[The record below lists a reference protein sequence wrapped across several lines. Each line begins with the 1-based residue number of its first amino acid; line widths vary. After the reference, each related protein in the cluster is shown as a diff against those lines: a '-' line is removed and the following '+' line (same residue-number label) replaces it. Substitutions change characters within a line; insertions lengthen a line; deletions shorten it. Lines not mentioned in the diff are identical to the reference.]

1 MEGIKQIALSV
12 SVSAAVISAF
22 YIICPDG
29 NMSKQMKYIIGLLML
44 LAVLTPIVSVNIEI
58 PTSDK
63 EIEFSVDATDMV
75 ASQYSY
81 IAKSILENEKIY
93 FEQISVITDILED
106 GNIIIS
112 KVCVYG
118 AEDIEKAKSALSVHF
133 EEVEFIE

>member
-1 MEGIKQIALSV
+1 
-12 SVSAAVISAF
+12 
-22 YIICPDG
+22 
-29 NMSKQMKYIIGLLML
+29 ML

-63 EIEFSVDATDMV
+63 EIEFSADATDMV

>member
-63 EIEFSVDATDMV
+63 EIEFSADATDMV

>member
-1 MEGIKQIALSV
+1 MNITINNIIFMP
-12 SVSAAVISAF
+12 VI
-22 YIICPDG
+22 
-29 NMSKQMKYIIGLLML
+29 
-44 LAVLTPIVSVNIEI
+44 T
-58 PTSDK
+58 
-63 EIEFSVDATDMV
+63 
-75 ASQYSY
+75 
-81 IAKSILENEKIY
+81 KSILENEKIY

>member
-1 MEGIKQIALSV
+1 MEGIKQIALCV

-44 LAVLTPIVSVNIEI
+44 LAVLTPIVSVNVEI

-63 EIEFSVDATDMV
+63 EIEFSADATEMV

>member
-63 EIEFSVDATDMV
+63 EIEFSADASDMV

-81 IAKSILENEKIY
+81 IAQSILENEKIY

>member
-63 EIEFSVDATDMV
+63 GIEFSADATDMV

>member
-58 PTSDK
+58 PVSSK
-63 EIEFSVDATDMV
+63 KIEFSADATDMV

>member
-63 EIEFSVDATDMV
+63 EIEFSADATEMV

-93 FEQISVITDILED
+93 FEQISVITDISSD

>member
-63 EIEFSVDATDMV
+63 EIEFSADATEMV